1 MQCLSAVWLE
11 NKTVQD
17 VEQAVTQHVDRDL
30 LTLIS
35 MQKKKRCNSATMA
48 PIIYEKTTNNV
59 VQAKAYLCWNI
70 HMKKVC

>member
-17 VEQAVTQHVDRDL
+17 VEQAVTQHVARDL

-35 MQKKKRCNSATMA
+35 MQNKRDAT
-48 PIIYEKTTNNV
+48 
-59 VQAKAYLCWNI
+59 QQLW
-70 HMKKVC
+70 HQ